1 VHSTAGRHLAQTMNE
16 QLTRRIRL
24 EGAVNFRDIGGY
36 PAVQG
41 RRVRW
46 RRIFRSD
53 SLSKLTD
60 DDHAQLAALGV
71 RTLVDFRLDSERR
84 ELPNRL
90 AASNDI
96 TTVEIGFM
104 AEGVLEMLRGVS
116 RGTVSRAQIEQTFI
130 EQYRRFVTDH
140 SLEFAAA
147 LAYALDE
154 RNLPLLMH
162 CTSGKDRTGF
172 AISALLLALGT
183 PRESIIEDYALTN
196 SYMRD
201 ISQFFSASTP
211 PELLQFVMTARPN
224 YLQAA
229 FHQMQQSFGSVDGY
243 LARALDLDDEKRSRL
258 VELLTE
264 DV

>member
-1 VHSTAGRHLAQTMNE
+1 MNE
-16 QLTRRIRL
+16 QLTRRIGL

-36 PAVQG
+36 PATQG

-71 RTLVDFRLDSERR
+71 RTLVDFRLASERR

-90 AASNDI
+90 AASSRI
-96 TTVEIGFM
+96 TSIEIGFM
-104 AEGVLEMLRGVS
+104 AEGVLEMLLEVS
-116 RGTVSRAQIEQTFI
+116 RGTASRAEIERTFV

-140 SLEFAAA
+140 SAEFARA

-154 RNLPLLMH
+154 RNLPLLLH

-183 PRESIIEDYALTN
+183 PRESILEDYALTN

-201 ISQFFSASTP
+201 ISQFFSPSTP
-211 PELLQFVMTARPN
+211 PELLQFVMTAQPN

-229 FHQMQQSFGSVDGY
+229 FDQMHRSFGSIDAY
-243 LARALDLDDEKRSRL
+243 LARALDLDDRKRSQL
-258 VELLTE
+258 TSLLTE
-264 DV
+264 DT

>member
-1 VHSTAGRHLAQTMNE
+1 MNE
-16 QLTRRIRL
+16 QLARRIGL
-24 EGAVNFRDIGGY
+24 EGAVNLRDIGGY
-36 PAVQG
+36 PATRG

-46 RRIFRSD
+46 RRVFRSD

-60 DDHAQLAALGV
+60 DDHARLAALGV
-71 RTLVDFRLDSERR
+71 HTLVDFRLASERQ

-90 AASNDI
+90 APSSGI
-96 TTVEIGFM
+96 TSVEIGFM

-116 RGTVSRAQIEQTFI
+116 HGTVTRAEIEATFVD
-130 EQYRRFVTDH
+130 QYRRFVTDH
-140 SLEFAAA
+140 QAEFARA
-147 LAYALDE
+147 LALALDE
-154 RNLPLLMH
+154 RNLPLLLH

-183 PRESIIEDYALTN
+183 PQESVLEDYALTN

-211 PELLQFVMTARPN
+211 PELLHSVMTARTN

-229 FHQMQQSFGSVDGY
+229 FEQMQRSFGSVDAY
-243 LARALDLDDEKRSRL
+243 LARGLDLDDGKRARL

-264 DV
+264 EA

>member
-1 VHSTAGRHLAQTMNE
+1 MNE
-16 QLTRRIRL
+16 QLARRIGL

-36 PAVQG
+36 PAAQG

-53 SLSKLTD
+53 SLSQLTD
-60 DDHAQLAALGV
+60 DDHAQLAELGV
-71 RTLVDFRLDSERR
+71 RTLVDFRLASERR

-90 AASNDI
+90 AASSDI
-96 TTVEIGFM
+96 RSVEIGFM

-116 RGTVSRAQIEQTFI
+116 RGTVSRAEIEQTFV

-140 SLEFAAA
+140 SNEFARA
-147 LAYALDE
+147 LTYASDE
-154 RNLPLLMH
+154 VNLPLLLH

-183 PRESIIEDYALTN
+183 PQENILEDYALTN

-201 ISQFFSASTP
+201 ISNFFSASTP
-211 PELLQFVMTARPN
+211 PELLQFVMTAQPN

-229 FHQMQQSFGSVDGY
+229 FDQMQRSFGSVDAY
-243 LARALDLDDEKRSRL
+243 LARALGLDDEKRAKL
-258 VELLTE
+258 VGLLTE
-264 DV
+264 AA